1 MQITKT
7 DSDRALKL
15 AGTLEIAVAEEL
27 HHALRDFICRDRG
40 EDVDLSEVDGC
51 DAAGLQLLCS
61 ARKTAERFSRPFQFI
76 GLSAAIRNAAS
87 GLGFSLTGEDSA
99 GQEPA

>member
-7 DSDRALKL
+7 DSDRALKIV
-15 AGTLEIAVAEEL
+15 GTLEIAVAEEL

-40 EDVDLSEVDGC
+40 KDVDLSEVDGC

-61 ARKTAERFSRPFQFI
+61 ARKTAERFGRPFQFV

-87 GLGFSLTGEDSA
+87 GLGFSLA
-99 GQEPA
+99 GDAMVDHEPA